1 MQKPGEQLVE
11 FAGELRVLADRAYP
25 RWSSEHRQEALRNQ
39 FMQGVRSSSIQLRLM
54 KEMPP
59 TLDDALK
66 LASQLEAVE
75 EAQKRLQ
82 KDRCKTESLALTDD
96 TVADPDSCT
105 SNATSGPGQQQ
116 YERESLEKRLSRQL
130 RQAEADVQKL
140 STQVQQLLKEST
152 MNTRRRPAN
161 SRDNTGQK
169 RTDGPVCWGCG
180 KKGHVKRD
188 CPQRRTAFKNHLPSE
203 SAAVSASLFIYG
215 FLEGHRTKMLVD
227 TGSAVTII
235 RRDIWD
241 GISRKQLETPVRAVL
256 AANGNEISLSGQ
268 GDVLVQVGD
277 LSVRHNV
284 LVADCLTQDC
294 ILGSDFLLLHGCV
307 IDLLNHSLLVKG
319 KVVPLSSGIY
329 HSPISTCGVAV
340 AETVEVPAHSQFR
353 LIANRQ
359 GKKKEQGVDDLGSV
373 MFEPSHDFMESHGL
387 AVAHAVVGEDNEDIV
402 VQILNPTP
410 YSVQV
415 QQGSRIGCL
424 RPLLDVCAIELEAV
438 ARQGDNRSHAR
449 ECIIHQ
455 LVSCA
460 QGVTQKER
468 QQLTDLLTEFESILS
483 DREDDLG
490 RTHLVYHKIDTGD
503 AVPIRQSARRLP
515 YFQREER
522 LMEQVLAGLHWS
534 TCLVYLDDIIVFS
547 RTVADHLDQLRDVF
561 TRLKNAGLTLKPSK
575 CHLLQMEG
583 FAQVA
588 APLNALTNK
597 GKEWMWTADCTHAFL
612 ELKKRLVST
621 PVLVMPQF
629 TQEFILDTDASGE
642 GLGAVL
648 SQVIEGEEKVVAY
661 ASKTLTRTER
671 KYCATR
677 REMLALVWATH
688 HFRPYL
694 YGHRFVLR
702 TDHSALQWLHNFK
715 EPEGQTARWLEQL
728 AEYNYRVVHRP
739 GRHHTNADSLSRM
752 PCKQCGLSEASD
764 GTTCCDAV
772 VQHEIILPT
781 WTPEEMQSA
790 QQTDVALSKVID
802 WFESNSIPHS
812 PPTQANL
819 RTLWLQRDQLM
830 LKEGVLY
837 RQWKDVPGGG
847 LHKRLQL
854 VLPAS
859 LVPGVLSGLHDTPVG
874 GHLGVKKTL
883 EKVQMRFYW
892 PSQKKDVEKWCAS
905 CAKCSSRKSPLPTR
919 APLQLE
925 DSVSRPLERIA
936 MDIVG
941 PLPVTERG
949 NRYILVVGDYFT
961 RWKEAYPMKD
971 MEAQTVACILVNEF
985 ICRLGVPDTIHTDQG
1000 RNFESKLIKELCQ
1013 MLGIKKTRTTPYHPQ
1028 SDGMVERFNRTLL
1041 NMLSIAVGEDEMS
1054 WDLQLPLLLL
1064 AYRTSVHDTTGT
1076 SPFELMY
1083 GREVRLPEDIM
1094 FALPATVETAR
1105 ADYKGILKRRLQH
1118 AYQLVRKHT
1127 RRQQEHQKFNYDR
1140 SIRGQPFQVGDLV
1153 LLHCPHV
1160 PRGRS
1165 PKLHRP
1171 WQGPF
1176 KVMAVLGPATYH
1188 IVNCARAK
1196 KRLVVHFNRLK
1207 PWVSNESMEGPPS
1220 LPKVSPNSM
1229 ENEHQPTIT
1238 SDKLEDVVLYFPQP
1252 QENPL
1257 VPGGDNRVEGED
1269 ENGQEI
1275 QAPGLLPPQD
1285 VVDQDL
1291 DVHDEPA
1298 PELPALRRSTRI
1310 RHPPGWYG
1318 DRIVLPDTLA

>member
-1 MQKPGEQLVE
+1 MDATLLRMSQRPPPRFSTGTDLVLWLSRFELYVRLAKIPEDQVTGELLSLLDDGPFRVVSQQGLINSSYDSVVKCLRALYAPEGNELEWQRKLQDRMQKPGEQLVE

-140 STQVQQLLKEST
+140 STQVQQLLKDST

-203 SAAVSASLFIYG
+203 SAAVSASLCIYG

-284 LVADCLTQDC
+284 LVAGCLTQDC

-307 IDLLNHSLLVKG
+307 IDLHNHSLLVKG

-387 AVAHAVVGEDNEDIV
+387 AVAHAVVGEDKGDIV

-415 QQGSRIGCL
+415 QQGSRIGCLRPLL

-468 QQLTDLLTEFESILS
+468 QQLTDLLTEFVSILS

-515 YFQREER
+515 YFQREEVRKTIEDMLKRGIIEPSSSAWSSPVVLVKKKDGSTRFCIDFRKVNAVTTRDAQPLPRIDDTLDLLGGASYFSTLDLASGYWQVEVDPLDREKTAFITPFGLHQFRVMPFGLSNAPATFQR

-547 RTVADHLDQLRDVF
+547 RIVADHLDQLRDVF
-561 TRLKNAGLTLKPSK
+561 TCLKNAGLTLKPSK
-575 CHLLQMEG
+575 CHLLQMEVRYLGHVVSGKGIQTDSENVQSVFDWPIPLNQKDLKRFLGLASYYRRFVQG

-612 ELKKRLVST
+612 ELKK
-621 PVLVMPQF
+621 
-629 TQEFILDTDASGE
+629 
-642 GLGAVL
+642 
-648 SQVIEGEEKVVAY
+648 
-661 ASKTLTRTER
+661 
-671 KYCATR
+671 
-677 REMLALVWATH
+677 
-688 HFRPYL
+688 
-694 YGHRFVLR
+694 
-702 TDHSALQWLHNFK
+702 
-715 EPEGQTARWLEQL
+715 
-728 AEYNYRVVHRP
+728 
-739 GRHHTNADSLSRM
+739 
-752 PCKQCGLSEASD
+752 
-764 GTTCCDAV
+764 
-772 VQHEIILPT
+772 
-781 WTPEEMQSA
+781 
-790 QQTDVALSKVID
+790 
-802 WFESNSIPHS
+802 
-812 PPTQANL
+812 
-819 RTLWLQRDQLM
+819 
-830 LKEGVLY
+830 
-837 RQWKDVPGGG
+837 
-847 LHKRLQL
+847 
-854 VLPAS
+854 
-859 LVPGVLSGLHDTPVG
+859 
-874 GHLGVKKTL
+874 
-883 EKVQMRFYW
+883 
-892 PSQKKDVEKWCAS
+892 
-905 CAKCSSRKSPLPTR
+905 
-919 APLQLE
+919 
-925 DSVSRPLERIA
+925 
-936 MDIVG
+936 
-941 PLPVTERG
+941 
-949 NRYILVVGDYFT
+949 
-961 RWKEAYPMKD
+961 
-971 MEAQTVACILVNEF
+971 
-985 ICRLGVPDTIHTDQG
+985 
-1000 RNFESKLIKELCQ
+1000 
-1013 MLGIKKTRTTPYHPQ
+1013 
-1028 SDGMVERFNRTLL
+1028 
-1041 NMLSIAVGEDEMS
+1041 
-1054 WDLQLPLLLL
+1054 
-1064 AYRTSVHDTTGT
+1064 
-1076 SPFELMY
+1076 
-1083 GREVRLPEDIM
+1083 
-1094 FALPATVETAR
+1094 
-1105 ADYKGILKRRLQH
+1105 
-1118 AYQLVRKHT
+1118 
-1127 RRQQEHQKFNYDR
+1127 
-1140 SIRGQPFQVGDLV
+1140 
-1153 LLHCPHV
+1153 
-1160 PRGRS
+1160 
-1165 PKLHRP
+1165 
-1171 WQGPF
+1171 
-1176 KVMAVLGPATYH
+1176 
-1188 IVNCARAK
+1188 
-1196 KRLVVHFNRLK
+1196 
-1207 PWVSNESMEGPPS
+1207 
-1220 LPKVSPNSM
+1220 
-1229 ENEHQPTIT
+1229 
-1238 SDKLEDVVLYFPQP
+1238 
-1252 QENPL
+1252 
-1257 VPGGDNRVEGED
+1257 
-1269 ENGQEI
+1269 
-1275 QAPGLLPPQD
+1275 
-1285 VVDQDL
+1285 
-1291 DVHDEPA
+1291 
-1298 PELPALRRSTRI
+1298 
-1310 RHPPGWYG
+1310 
-1318 DRIVLPDTLA
+1318 

>member
-1 MQKPGEQLVE
+1 MWQRKLQDRMQKPGEQLME
-11 FAGELRVLADRAYP
+11 FAGELRVLADSAYP

-152 MNTRRRPAN
+152 MNTRRQPAN

-307 IDLLNHSLLVKG
+307 IDLHNHSLLVKG

-515 YFQREER
+515 YFQREEVRKTIEDMLKRGIIEPSSSAWSSPVVLVKKKDGSTRFCIDFRKVNAVTTRDAQPLPRIDDTLDLLGGASYFSTLDLASGYWQVEVDPLDREKTAFITPFGLHQFRVMPFGLSNAPATFQR

-575 CHLLQMEG
+575 CHLLQMEVRYLGHVVSGKGIQTDPEKVRSVFDWPIPLNQKDLKRFLGLASYYRRFVQG

-764 GTTCCDAV
+764 GTTSCDAV

-892 PSQKKDVEKWCAS
+892 PSQKKRCGE
-905 CAKCSSRKSPLPTR
+905 
-919 APLQLE
+919 
-925 DSVSRPLERIA
+925 
-936 MDIVG
+936 
-941 PLPVTERG
+941 
-949 NRYILVVGDYFT
+949 VV
-961 RWKEAYPMKD
+961 
-971 MEAQTVACILVNEF
+971 C
-985 ICRLGVPDTIHTDQG
+985 
-1000 RNFESKLIKELCQ
+1000 
-1013 MLGIKKTRTTPYHPQ
+1013 
-1028 SDGMVERFNRTLL
+1028 
-1041 NMLSIAVGEDEMS
+1041 
-1054 WDLQLPLLLL
+1054 
-1064 AYRTSVHDTTGT
+1064 
-1076 SPFELMY
+1076 
-1083 GREVRLPEDIM
+1083 
-1094 FALPATVETAR
+1094 
-1105 ADYKGILKRRLQH
+1105 
-1118 AYQLVRKHT
+1118 
-1127 RRQQEHQKFNYDR
+1127 
-1140 SIRGQPFQVGDLV
+1140 
-1153 LLHCPHV
+1153 
-1160 PRGRS
+1160 
-1165 PKLHRP
+1165 
-1171 WQGPF
+1171 
-1176 KVMAVLGPATYH
+1176 
-1188 IVNCARAK
+1188 
-1196 KRLVVHFNRLK
+1196 
-1207 PWVSNESMEGPPS
+1207 
-1220 LPKVSPNSM
+1220 
-1229 ENEHQPTIT
+1229 
-1238 SDKLEDVVLYFPQP
+1238 
-1252 QENPL
+1252 
-1257 VPGGDNRVEGED
+1257 
-1269 ENGQEI
+1269 
-1275 QAPGLLPPQD
+1275 
-1285 VVDQDL
+1285 
-1291 DVHDEPA
+1291 
-1298 PELPALRRSTRI
+1298 
-1310 RHPPGWYG
+1310 
-1318 DRIVLPDTLA
+1318 

>member
-1 MQKPGEQLVE
+1 MDATLLRMSQRPPPRFSAGTDVVLWLSRFELYVRLAKIPEDQVTGELLSLLDDGPFRVVSQQGLINSSYDSVVKCLRALYAPEGNELEWQRKLQDRMQKPGEQLVE

-307 IDLLNHSLLVKG
+307 IDLHNHSLLVKG

-359 GKKKEQGVDDLGSV
+359 GKKKEQGADDLGSV
-373 MFEPSHDFMESHGL
+373 MFEPSHDFMESH
-387 AVAHAVVGEDNEDIV
+387 
-402 VQILNPTP
+402 
-410 YSVQV
+410 VQV

-424 RPLLDVCAIELEAV
+424 RPLLDVCAIELDTV

-534 TCLVYLDDIIVFS
+534 TCLVYIDDIIVFS

-575 CHLLQMEG
+575 CHLLQMEVRYLGHVVSGKGIQTDPEKVRSVFDWPIPLNQKDLKRFLGLASYYRCFAEG

-612 ELKKRLVST
+612 ELKKRLVLT

-629 TQEFILDTDASGE
+629 TQEFILDTDTSGE

-671 KYCATR
+671 KYCVTH
-677 REMLALVWATH
+677 REILALVWVTH

-694 YGHRFVLR
+694 YGHKFVLR

-764 GTTCCDAV
+764 GDTCCDAV
-772 VQHEIILPT
+772 VQHEIQLGHRRKC
-781 WTPEEMQSA
+781 SL
-790 QQTDVALSKVID
+790 LSK
-802 WFESNSIPHS
+802 
-812 PPTQANL
+812 
-819 RTLWLQRDQLM
+819 LM
-830 LKEGVLY
+830 LL
-837 RQWKDVPGGG
+837 
-847 LHKRLQL
+847 
-854 VLPAS
+854 
-859 LVPGVLSGLHDTPVG
+859 
-874 GHLGVKKTL
+874 
-883 EKVQMRFYW
+883 
-892 PSQKKDVEKWCAS
+892 
-905 CAKCSSRKSPLPTR
+905 
-919 APLQLE
+919 
-925 DSVSRPLERIA
+925 
-936 MDIVG
+936 
-941 PLPVTERG
+941 
-949 NRYILVVGDYFT
+949 
-961 RWKEAYPMKD
+961 
-971 MEAQTVACILVNEF
+971 
-985 ICRLGVPDTIHTDQG
+985 
-1000 RNFESKLIKELCQ
+1000 
-1013 MLGIKKTRTTPYHPQ
+1013 
-1028 SDGMVERFNRTLL
+1028 
-1041 NMLSIAVGEDEMS
+1041 
-1054 WDLQLPLLLL
+1054 
-1064 AYRTSVHDTTGT
+1064 
-1076 SPFELMY
+1076 
-1083 GREVRLPEDIM
+1083 
-1094 FALPATVETAR
+1094 
-1105 ADYKGILKRRLQH
+1105 
-1118 AYQLVRKHT
+1118 
-1127 RRQQEHQKFNYDR
+1127 
-1140 SIRGQPFQVGDLV
+1140 
-1153 LLHCPHV
+1153 
-1160 PRGRS
+1160 
-1165 PKLHRP
+1165 
-1171 WQGPF
+1171 
-1176 KVMAVLGPATYH
+1176 
-1188 IVNCARAK
+1188 
-1196 KRLVVHFNRLK
+1196 
-1207 PWVSNESMEGPPS
+1207 
-1220 LPKVSPNSM
+1220 
-1229 ENEHQPTIT
+1229 
-1238 SDKLEDVVLYFPQP
+1238 
-1252 QENPL
+1252 
-1257 VPGGDNRVEGED
+1257 
-1269 ENGQEI
+1269 
-1275 QAPGLLPPQD
+1275 
-1285 VVDQDL
+1285 
-1291 DVHDEPA
+1291 
-1298 PELPALRRSTRI
+1298 
-1310 RHPPGWYG
+1310 
-1318 DRIVLPDTLA
+1318 

>member
-1 MQKPGEQLVE
+1 MG
-11 FAGELRVLADRAYP
+11 
-25 RWSSEHRQEALRNQ
+25 
-39 FMQGVRSSSIQLRLM
+39 
-54 KEMPP
+54 
-59 TLDDALK
+59 
-66 LASQLEAVE
+66 QLEAVE
-75 EAQKRLQ
+75 EAQNRLQ

-180 KKGHVKRD
+180 KNCHVKRD

-307 IDLLNHSLLVKG
+307 IDLHNHSLLVKG

-515 YFQREER
+515 YFQRVEVRKTIEDMLKRGIIEPSSSAWSSPVVLVKKKDGSTRFCIDFRKVNAVTTRDAQPLPRIDDTLDLLGGASYFSTLDLASGYWQVEVDPLDREKTAFITPFGLHQFRVMPFGLSNAPATFQR

-561 TRLKNAGLTLKPSK
+561 TSLKNAGLTLKPSK
-575 CHLLQMEG
+575 CHLLQMEVRYLGHVVSGKGIQTDPEKVRSVFDWPIPLNQKDLKCFLGLASYYRRFVQG

-648 SQVIEGEEKVVAY
+648 SQVIEG
-661 ASKTLTRTER
+661 
-671 KYCATR
+671 
-677 REMLALVWATH
+677 H
-688 HFRPYL
+688 
-694 YGHRFVLR
+694 YGF
-702 TDHSALQWLHNFK
+702 
-715 EPEGQTARWLEQL
+715 
-728 AEYNYRVVHRP
+728 
-739 GRHHTNADSLSRM
+739 M
-752 PCKQCGLSEASD
+752 
-764 GTTCCDAV
+764 
-772 VQHEIILPT
+772 
-781 WTPEEMQSA
+781 
-790 QQTDVALSKVID
+790 
-802 WFESNSIPHS
+802 
-812 PPTQANL
+812 
-819 RTLWLQRDQLM
+819 QRDQLM

-837 RQWKDVPGGG
+837 RQWKNVPGGG

-859 LVPGVLSGLHDTPVG
+859 LVPGVLSGLHDTPVR

-905 CAKCSSRKSPLPTR
+905 CAKCSSRKSPLPPR

-961 RWKEAYPMKD
+961 RWKEEYPMKD

-985 ICRLGVPDTIHTDQG
+985 ICHLGVPDTIHTDQG

-1105 ADYKGILKRRLQH
+1105 ADYKGTLKRRLQH

-1127 RRQQEHQKFNYDR
+1127 RRQQEHQN
-1140 SIRGQPFQVGDLV
+1140 
-1153 LLHCPHV
+1153 
-1160 PRGRS
+1160 
-1165 PKLHRP
+1165 
-1171 WQGPF
+1171 
-1176 KVMAVLGPATYH
+1176 
-1188 IVNCARAK
+1188 
-1196 KRLVVHFNRLK
+1196 
-1207 PWVSNESMEGPPS
+1207 
-1220 LPKVSPNSM
+1220 M

-1238 SDKLEDVVLYFPQP
+1238 SDKLEDIVLYFPQP

>member
-1 MQKPGEQLVE
+1 MNQGQTNLLDLGLLSRAHDFNRLYVE
-11 FAGELRVLADRAYP
+11 DAYLGPQPWPYSMYFTTLLAAI
-25 RWSSEHRQEALRNQ
+25 EHRR
-39 FMQGVRSSSIQLRLM
+39 
-54 KEMPP
+54 
-59 TLDDALK
+59 
-66 LASQLEAVE
+66 
-75 EAQKRLQ
+75 
-82 KDRCKTESLALTDD
+82 
-96 TVADPDSCT
+96 
-105 SNATSGPGQQQ
+105 
-116 YERESLEKRLSRQL
+116 
-130 RQAEADVQKL
+130 
-140 STQVQQLLKEST
+140 
-152 MNTRRRPAN
+152 
-161 SRDNTGQK
+161 
-169 RTDGPVCWGCG
+169 
-180 KKGHVKRD
+180 
-188 CPQRRTAFKNHLPSE
+188 
-203 SAAVSASLFIYG
+203 
-215 FLEGHRTKMLVD
+215 
-227 TGSAVTII
+227 
-235 RRDIWD
+235 
-241 GISRKQLETPVRAVL
+241 
-256 AANGNEISLSGQ
+256 
-268 GDVLVQVGD
+268 
-277 LSVRHNV
+277 
-284 LVADCLTQDC
+284 
-294 ILGSDFLLLHGCV
+294 
-307 IDLLNHSLLVKG
+307 
-319 KVVPLSSGIY
+319 
-329 HSPISTCGVAV
+329 
-340 AETVEVPAHSQFR
+340 
-353 LIANRQ
+353 
-359 GKKKEQGVDDLGSV
+359 
-373 MFEPSHDFMESHGL
+373 
-387 AVAHAVVGEDNEDIV
+387 
-402 VQILNPTP
+402 
-410 YSVQV
+410 
-415 QQGSRIGCL
+415 
-424 RPLLDVCAIELEAV
+424 
-438 ARQGDNRSHAR
+438 
-449 ECIIHQ
+449 
-455 LVSCA
+455 
-460 QGVTQKER
+460 VTQKER
-468 QQLTDLLTEFESILS
+468 QQLTDLLTKFESILS

-515 YFQREER
+515 YFQREEVRKTIEDMLKRGIIEPSSSAWSSPVVLVKKKDGSTRFCIDFRKVNAVTTRDAQPLPRIDDTLDLLGGASYFSTLDLASGYWQVEVDPLYREKTAFITPFGLHQFRVMPFGLSNAPATFQR

-575 CHLLQMEG
+575 CHLLQMEVRYLGHVVSGKGIQTDPEKSEVFLIGPSLKSERFKRFLGLASYYRRFVQG

-588 APLNALTNK
+588 APLNALINK

-629 TQEFILDTDASGE
+629 TQEFILDTNASGE

-739 GRHHTNADSLSRM
+739 GRHHTNADSLSCM

-837 RQWKDVPGGG
+837 RQWKNVPGGG

-854 VLPAS
+854 MLPAS

-892 PSQKKDVEKWCAS
+892 PSQKKDICGDV
-905 CAKCSSRKSPLPTR
+905 

-961 RWKEAYPMKD
+961 RWKEEYPMKD

-985 ICRLGVPDTIHTDQG
+985 ICRSGVPDTIHTDQG

-1118 AYQLVRKHT
+1118 AYQ
-1127 RRQQEHQKFNYDR
+1127 
-1140 SIRGQPFQVGDLV
+1140 
-1153 LLHCPHV
+1153 
-1160 PRGRS
+1160 GRS
-1165 PKLHRP
+1165 PKLYRP
-1171 WQGPF
+1171 WQDPF
-1176 KVMAVLGPATYH
+1176 KVMAVLGPATYR

-1207 PWVSNESMEGPPS
+1207 PWVSNESMEGRPS

-1238 SDKLEDVVLYFPQP
+1238 SDKLEDIVLYFPQP

>member
-1 MQKPGEQLVE
+1 MEQEEKDLFLSRFEAARQVLVPGVTRNATIGVLNALLDRVLQHIPVTRSGTSSSGWGSSPSQEHWWPVDNAGPKQAVWTRRLILTAIQHWWWLALGWYLGIFYPSCIVE
-11 FAGELRVLADRAYP
+11 FDDLSEDTLKWGFSQQAQPWSKQTVDDYENMETQLTCGELGKILGMILIEVGKIMGMILGMI
-25 RWSSEHRQEALRNQ
+25 LG
-39 FMQGVRSSSIQLRLM
+39 QGGKILVMILGQGGKILVM
-54 KEMPP
+54 I
-59 TLDDALK
+59 
-66 LASQLEAVE
+66 LE
-75 EAQKRLQ
+75 QILGMI
-82 KDRCKTESLALTDD
+82 L
-96 TVADPDSCT
+96 
-105 SNATSGPGQQQ
+105 GQGGKILGMVMGQGGKI
-116 YERESLEKRLSRQL
+116 LGMIL
-130 RQAEADVQKL
+130 RQ
-140 STQVQQLLKEST
+140 
-152 MNTRRRPAN
+152 
-161 SRDNTGQK
+161 G
-169 RTDGPVCWGCG
+169 G
-180 KKGHVKRD
+180 KILDK
-188 CPQRRTAFKNHLPSE
+188 
-203 SAAVSASLFIYG
+203 
-215 FLEGHRTKMLVD
+215 
-227 TGSAVTII
+227 
-235 RRDIWD
+235 
-241 GISRKQLETPVRAVL
+241 
-256 AANGNEISLSGQ
+256 
-268 GDVLVQVGD
+268 
-277 LSVRHNV
+277 
-284 LVADCLTQDC
+284 
-294 ILGSDFLLLHGCV
+294 ILGMILVHGTP
-307 IDLLNHSLLVKG
+307 IYYTNQTQEIPSTL
-319 KVVPLSSGIY
+319 GI
-329 HSPISTCGVAV
+329 
-340 AETVEVPAHSQFR
+340 

-490 RTHLVYHKIDTGD
+490 RTHLVYHKIDTRD

-515 YFQREER
+515 YFQSEER

-547 RTVADHLDQLRDVF
+547 RIVADHLDQLKDVF
-561 TRLKNAGLTLKPSK
+561 TRLKIAGLTLKPSK
-575 CHLLQMEG
+575 CHLLQMEVRYLGHVVSGKGIQTDPENVRSVFDWPIPLNQKDLKRFLGLASYYCRFVQG

-629 TQEFILDTDASGE
+629 TQEFILDTDACGE

-648 SQVIEGEEKVVAY
+648 SQAIEGEEKVVAY

-677 REMLALVWATH
+677 REMLAL
-688 HFRPYL
+688 
-694 YGHRFVLR
+694 
-702 TDHSALQWLHNFK
+702 
-715 EPEGQTARWLEQL
+715 
-728 AEYNYRVVHRP
+728 
-739 GRHHTNADSLSRM
+739 
-752 PCKQCGLSEASD
+752 
-764 GTTCCDAV
+764 
-772 VQHEIILPT
+772 
-781 WTPEEMQSA
+781 
-790 QQTDVALSKVID
+790 
-802 WFESNSIPHS
+802 
-812 PPTQANL
+812 ANL
-819 RTLWLQRDQLM
+819 RKLWFQRDQLM

-854 VLPAS
+854 VLTAS

-905 CAKCSSRKSPLPTR
+905 CSGVAR

-949 NRYILVVGDYFT
+949 NRYILVGDYFT

-1094 FALPATVETAR
+1094 FALPPLLRQLELTTR
-1105 ADYKGILKRRLQH
+1105 A
-1118 AYQLVRKHT
+1118 
-1127 RRQQEHQKFNYDR
+1127 F
-1140 SIRGQPFQVGDLV
+1140 
-1153 LLHCPHV
+1153 
-1160 PRGRS
+1160 
-1165 PKLHRP
+1165 
-1171 WQGPF
+1171 
-1176 KVMAVLGPATYH
+1176 
-1188 IVNCARAK
+1188 
-1196 KRLVVHFNRLK
+1196 
-1207 PWVSNESMEGPPS
+1207 
-1220 LPKVSPNSM
+1220 
-1229 ENEHQPTIT
+1229 
-1238 SDKLEDVVLYFPQP
+1238 
-1252 QENPL
+1252 
-1257 VPGGDNRVEGED
+1257 
-1269 ENGQEI
+1269 
-1275 QAPGLLPPQD
+1275 
-1285 VVDQDL
+1285 
-1291 DVHDEPA
+1291 
-1298 PELPALRRSTRI
+1298 
-1310 RHPPGWYG
+1310 
-1318 DRIVLPDTLA
+1318 

>member
-1 MQKPGEQLVE
+1 M
-11 FAGELRVLADRAYP
+11 
-25 RWSSEHRQEALRNQ
+25 
-39 FMQGVRSSSIQLRLM
+39 
-54 KEMPP
+54 
-59 TLDDALK
+59 
-66 LASQLEAVE
+66 
-75 EAQKRLQ
+75 
-82 KDRCKTESLALTDD
+82 
-96 TVADPDSCT
+96 
-105 SNATSGPGQQQ
+105 
-116 YERESLEKRLSRQL
+116 
-130 RQAEADVQKL
+130 
-140 STQVQQLLKEST
+140 
-152 MNTRRRPAN
+152 
-161 SRDNTGQK
+161 
-169 RTDGPVCWGCG
+169 
-180 KKGHVKRD
+180 
-188 CPQRRTAFKNHLPSE
+188 
-203 SAAVSASLFIYG
+203 
-215 FLEGHRTKMLVD
+215 
-227 TGSAVTII
+227 
-235 RRDIWD
+235 
-241 GISRKQLETPVRAVL
+241 
-256 AANGNEISLSGQ
+256 
-268 GDVLVQVGD
+268 
-277 LSVRHNV
+277 
-284 LVADCLTQDC
+284 
-294 ILGSDFLLLHGCV
+294 
-307 IDLLNHSLLVKG
+307 
-319 KVVPLSSGIY
+319 
-329 HSPISTCGVAV
+329 
-340 AETVEVPAHSQFR
+340 
-353 LIANRQ
+353 
-359 GKKKEQGVDDLGSV
+359 
-373 MFEPSHDFMESHGL
+373 
-387 AVAHAVVGEDNEDIV
+387 
-402 VQILNPTP
+402 
-410 YSVQV
+410 
-415 QQGSRIGCL
+415 
-424 RPLLDVCAIELEAV
+424 
-438 ARQGDNRSHAR
+438 
-449 ECIIHQ
+449 
-455 LVSCA
+455 
-460 QGVTQKER
+460 
-468 QQLTDLLTEFESILS
+468 
-483 DREDDLG
+483 
-490 RTHLVYHKIDTGD
+490 
-503 AVPIRQSARRLP
+503 
-515 YFQREER
+515 
-522 LMEQVLAGLHWS
+522 
-534 TCLVYLDDIIVFS
+534 
-547 RTVADHLDQLRDVF
+547 
-561 TRLKNAGLTLKPSK
+561 
-575 CHLLQMEG
+575 
-583 FAQVA
+583 
-588 APLNALTNK
+588 
-597 GKEWMWTADCTHAFL
+597 
-612 ELKKRLVST
+612 
-621 PVLVMPQF
+621 
-629 TQEFILDTDASGE
+629 
-642 GLGAVL
+642 L

-688 HFRPYL
+688 HIRPYL

-702 TDHSALQWLHNFK
+702 TDHSDSPVASQLQRTRGTNRSLVGAASRIQLH
-715 EPEGQTARWLEQL
+715 
-728 AEYNYRVVHRP
+728 RVVHRP

-830 LKEGVLY
+830 LKEDVLY

-883 EKVQMRFYW
+883 EKFRCGSIGQAR
-892 PSQKKDVEKWCAS
+892 KKMWRSGVLVVLNVVLENLHFH
-905 CAKCSSRKSPLPTR
+905 PGH
-919 APLQLE
+919 PLQLE

-1041 NMLSIAVGEDEMS
+1041 NMLSIVVGEDEMS

-1127 RRQQEHQKFNYDR
+1127 RGQQEHQKFNYDR

-1176 KVMAVLGPATYH
+1176 KVMAVLGPATYR

-1238 SDKLEDVVLYFPQP
+1238 SDKLEDIVLYFPQP

-1257 VPGGDNRVEGED
+1257 VPGGDNRVEGEE

-1275 QAPGLLPPQD
+1275 QTRGLLPPQD